1 MGPRKS
7 SEKFL
12 EAAGFPTFACS
23 SLKALFQLPC
33 HFGTWGRFYLQIAA
47 GSGRGQTRGRRRRTM
62 VTGRR
67 VEIPSAGARSR
78 RLASPP
84 GGDGH
89 SPREATRVAPL
100 PRCHVSKPKLR
111 CLSVPLDAPLDQKR
125 HLSRWPTS
133 RHQASSGPLNPN
145 KADHVVAASLFLV
158 FALYPIDLLTF
169 HPISW
174 SSERRLSNK
183 VCSCHLTCLL

>member
-1 MGPRKS
+1 MFSIIYFCRDNSRSGSDSSMHASLRMSKRAGGGAAQGESRLSSAGEGRLPAPIPLGSGLHGSVRAHLLAKWGQGKS

-100 PRCHVSKPKLR
+100 PRLPR
-111 CLSVPLDAPLDQKR
+111 EQ
-125 HLSRWPTS
+125 TE
-133 RHQASSGPLNPN
+133 
-145 KADHVVAASLFLV
+145 
-158 FALYPIDLLTF
+158 T
-169 HPISW
+169 
-174 SSERRLSNK
+174 
-183 VCSCHLTCLL
+183 